1 MEPSLSVLLPVENA
15 ESTLASTVN
24 RILEVLPELTRHFE
38 ISVID
43 DGSTDATI
51 EVADELVSRYPQVR
65 VVRHSKPLGRTA
77 AIQTGMKHSTGEILF
92 LADEHCRLP
101 LSDLRRLWEAIP
113 GQEIVLAKPP
123 SPDQSNRPDRVGS
136 SGSQMLRR
144 GTAERF
150 RDSLRDQAALRRKLA
165 QTGCSWHEV
174 PVGATEKSAQSD
186 PIKSD
191 TVKSGPKRPIYL
203 DSLKKFASGE

>member
-1 MEPSLSVLLPVENA
+1 MEPSLTVLLPVENA

-51 EVADELVSRYPQVR
+51 EVADELVSRYPQVHL
-65 VVRHSKPLGRTA
+65 VRHSKPLGRTA

-92 LADEHCRLP
+92 LADDHGRLP
-101 LSDLRRLWEAIP
+101 MNDLRRLWEAIP
-113 GQEIVLAKPP
+113 GQEVVLAKPP
-123 SPDQSNRPDRVGS
+123 SPDPSDRPDRVGS
-136 SGSQMLRR
+136 GGSQMLRR

-165 QTGCSWHEV
+165 RAGCPWHEV
-174 PVGATEKSAQSD
+174 PVGASGNSA
-186 PIKSD
+186 KSD
-191 TVKSGPKRPIYL
+191 SVKTGPKRPNYL
-203 DSLKKFASGE
+203 GSLKEFALGE

>member
-15 ESTLASTVN
+15 QSTLASTVS
-24 RILEVLPELTRHFE
+24 RILEVLPELTRNFE

-77 AIQTGMKHSTGEILF
+77 AIQSGMKHSTGEILF
-92 LADEHCRLP
+92 LADDHGRLP
-101 LSDLRRLWEAIP
+101 INDLRRLWEAIP
-113 GQEIVLAKPP
+113 GQEIVMTKPS
-123 SPDQSNRPDRVGS
+123 SPALSNRRGRRRPDGVGS

-144 GTAERF
+144 RTAERF
-150 RDSLRDQAALRRKLA
+150 HDSLTDQAALRRKLA
-165 QTGCSWHEV
+165 QAGCPWHEV
-174 PVGATEKSAQSD
+174 PVGSAEKSAQSS
-186 PIKSD
+186 PAQS
-191 TVKSGPKRPIYL
+191 SPKRPVYL
-203 DSLKKFASGE
+203 DGLKKFALGE

>member
-24 RILEVLPELTRHFE
+24 RILEVLPELTTHFE

-92 LADEHCRLP
+92 LADDHCRLP
-101 LSDLRRLWEAIP
+101 LSDFRRLWEAIP
-113 GQEIVLAKPP
+113 GQEIVLAEPP
-123 SPDQSNRPDRVGS
+123 SPDQSNRPDRPRQDRVGS
-136 SGSQMLRR
+136 GGSQMLRR

-150 RDSLRDQAALRRKLA
+150 RDSLTDQAALRRELA
-165 QTGCSWHEV
+165 QTGCPWREV
-174 PVGATEKSAQSD
+174 SVGATEKSAQSD
-186 PIKSD
+186 R
-191 TVKSGPKRPIYL
+191 VKSSSKRPNYL
-203 DSLKKFASGE
+203 DSLKKFALGE